1 MVTSAISADLKQ
13 VPMLIG
19 GKPRS
24 SNGKTAV
31 QTNPATGEPT
41 ALIPYCTPQEISAA
55 VEAAQAAFPAW
66 SQTPVLQR
74 ARVMFK
80 YRQLLEQ
87 HADELIRLCT
97 EENGKTLEE
106 SKGSYQRG
114 IECVEFA
121 AGVPSLTMGE
131 TMERVAPGV
140 DSASVRVPIGVC
152 VGITPFNF
160 PLMVPLWMFPLA
172 IACGNTFVLKPS
184 DRVPRSA
191 VRAAELLNEA
201 GLPPGV
207 MNVVHGAKDAVDA
220 LLGDP
225 RVKAVSF
232 VGSSPVAKYIYENA
246 AKNGKRVQCLAG
258 AKNHSVV
265 MPDCDM
271 KSTVDSIMS
280 SSFGCAGERCVATSV
295 VVAVGEVGDR
305 LVNELIKAGDAT
317 RIGPGDRPGCG
328 MGPVITPE
336 ARERI
341 ISYIELGQKEGAKL
355 VRDGRKDT
363 STPSRAKTA
372 RAGDPGCDA
381 EGYYL
386 GTTIFD
392 NVQPTM
398 RIAREEIFGP
408 VLSVIR
414 ARDINHAL
422 EIVNGSEHGNASSI
436 YTKSGAA
443 ARQFTESAQT
453 GMVGVN
459 LGVPAPVS
467 IFPFSGWKNSFFGDT
482 HALGKDGVRFYTETK
497 VVTSRWP
504 G

>member
-1 MVTSAISADLKQ
+1 MVTSVVSADLKK
-13 VPMLIG
+13 VPVLIAG
-19 GKPRS
+19 EPRN

-31 QTNPATGEPT
+31 QTNPATGEPV
-41 ALIPYCTPQEISAA
+41 ALVPYCTPEEISAA

-80 YRQLLEQ
+80 FRQLLEQ

-121 AGVPSLTMGE
+121 AGVPSLMMGE
-131 TMERVAPGV
+131 TVERVSAGV
-140 DSASVRVPIGVC
+140 DSASMRQPIGVC

-191 VRAAELLNEA
+191 VRAAELLMEA
-201 GLPPGV
+201 GLPAGV

-220 LLGDP
+220 LLSDP

-271 KSTVDSIMS
+271 KTTVESIMS

-295 VVAVGEVGDR
+295 VVAVGEVADP
-305 LVNELIKAGDAT
+305 LIAELKKAGDAT

-336 ARERI
+336 ARQRI

-355 VRDGRKDT
+355 VRDGRTDT
-363 STPSRAKTA
+363 
-372 RAGDPGCDA
+372 CDTD
-381 EGYYL
+381 GYYL

-392 NVQPTM
+392 NVKPNM

-414 ARDINHAL
+414 ARDLKHAL
-422 EIVNGSEHGNASSI
+422 EIVNSSEHGNASSI

-443 ARQFTESAQT
+443 ARQFSESAQT

-459 LGVPAPVS
+459 LGVPAPVAM
-467 IFPFSGWKNSFFGDT
+467 FPFSGWKNSFFGDM

>member
-1 MVTSAISADLKQ
+1 MVTSAVSADLKK
-13 VPMLIG
+13 VPIIVG
-19 GKPRS
+19 GKPRMS
-24 SNGKTAV
+24 TGKTAV
-31 QTNPATGEPT
+31 QTNPATGEAV
-41 ALIPYCTPQEISAA
+41 ALVPYCTNDEISAA
-55 VEAAQAAFPAW
+55 VEAAQQAFPAW

-131 TMERVAPGV
+131 TVERVSAGI
-140 DSASVRVPIGVC
+140 DSALHREPLGVC

-191 VRAAELLNEA
+191 VRAAELLCEA
-201 GLPPGV
+201 GLPAGV

-220 LLGDP
+220 LLADK

-232 VGSSPVAKYIYENA
+232 VGSSPVAKYIYQTA
-246 AKNGKRVQCLAG
+246 SANGKRVQCLAG

-271 KSTVDSIMS
+271 KSTVDSIMA

-305 LVNELIKAGDAT
+305 LVSELVKAGDAT
-317 RIGPGDRPGCG
+317 KIGPGDRPGCS

-336 ARERI
+336 AHKRI
-341 ISYIELGQKEGAKL
+341 VGYIDEGLKQGAKL
-355 VRDGRKDT
+355 ARDGRKDT
-363 STPSRAKTA
+363 SDAK
-372 RAGDPGCDA
+372 GF
-381 EGYYL
+381 YL

-392 NVQPTM
+392 NVKPDM

-414 ARDINHAL
+414 ARDLDHAL
-422 EIVNGSEHGNASSI
+422 EIVNHSEHGNASSI
-436 YTKSGAA
+436 YTKSGSA
-443 ARQFTESAQT
+443 ARHFSANTQT

-459 LGVPAPVS
+459 LGVPAPVAM
-467 IFPFSGWKNSFFGDT
+467 FPFCGWKNSFFGDL

-504 G
+504 D

>member
-1 MVTSAISADLKQ
+1 MVTTAVSAELKQ
-13 VPMLIG
+13 IPMIIG
-19 GKPRS
+19 GKHRAS
-24 SNGKTAV
+24 SGKTAV
-31 QTNPATGEPT
+31 QTNPATGEGV
-41 ALIPYCTPQEISAA
+41 ALIPYCTNEEISAA
-55 VEAAQAAFPAW
+55 VEAAQAAFPGW

-87 HADELIRLCT
+87 HADELIRLIT
-97 EENGKTLEE
+97 EENGKTLDEA
-106 SKGSYQRG
+106 KGSYARG

-121 AGVPSLTMGE
+121 CGVPSLIMGE
-131 TMERVAPGV
+131 TVERVSPGV
-140 DSASVRVPIGVC
+140 DTASTRQPIGVC

-184 DRVPRSA
+184 DRVPRSS
-191 VRAAELLNEA
+191 VRAAELLYEA
-201 GLPPGV
+201 GLPAGV
-207 MNVVHGAKDAVDA
+207 MNVVHGGKEAVDA
-220 LLGDP
+220 LLNDP

-232 VGSSPVAKYIYENA
+232 VGSSPVAKYIYETA
-246 AKNGKRVQCLAG
+246 AKNGKRVQALAG

-271 KSTVDSIMS
+271 KSTVESIMS

-305 LVNELIKAGDAT
+305 LVNELVKAGDAT
-317 RIGPGDRPGCG
+317 KIGPGDNPSCG
-328 MGPVITPE
+328 MGPVINPE
-336 ARERI
+336 AQKRI
-341 ISYIELGQKEGAKL
+341 VGYIEDGVKAGAKL

-363 STPSRAKTA
+363 SD
-372 RAGDPGCDA
+372 AG
-381 EGYYL
+381 GYYL

-392 NVQPTM
+392 HVKPEM

-414 ARDINHAL
+414 ARDLDEAL
-422 EIVNGSEHGNASSI
+422 KVVNASEHGNASSI

-443 ARQFTESAQT
+443 ARQFAAKTET

-459 LGVPAPVS
+459 LGVPAPVA
-467 IFPFSGWKNSFFGDT
+467 IFPFSGWKNSFFGDA

-504 G
+504 E

>member
-1 MVTSAISADLKQ
+1 
-13 VPMLIG
+13 
-19 GKPRS
+19 
-24 SNGKTAV
+24 
-31 QTNPATGEPT
+31 
-41 ALIPYCTPQEISAA
+41 
-55 VEAAQAAFPAW
+55 
-66 SQTPVLQR
+66 
-74 ARVMFK
+74 MFK

-121 AGVPSLTMGE
+121 AGVPTLLMGE
-131 TMERVAPGV
+131 TVQRVSPGV
-140 DSASVRVPIGVC
+140 DSASVRQPIGVC

-191 VRAAELLNEA
+191 VRAAELLMEA
-201 GLPPGV
+201 GLPAGV

-271 KSTVDSIMS
+271 KTTVESIMS

-295 VVAVGEVGDR
+295 VVAVAEVADP
-305 LVNELIKAGDAT
+305 LIAELKKAGDAT
-317 RIGPGDRPGCG
+317 RIGPGDQPGCG

-341 ISYIELGQKEGAKL
+341 VSYIELGQKEGAKL

-363 STPSRAKTA
+363 
-372 RAGDPGCDA
+372 CDA
-381 EGYYL
+381 GGYYL

-392 NVQPTM
+392 NVKPNM
-398 RIAREEIFGP
+398 RIACEEIFGP

-414 ARDINHAL
+414 ARDLSHAL

-443 ARQFTESAQT
+443 ARQFSENAQT

-459 LGVPAPVS
+459 LGVPAPVAM
-467 IFPFSGWKNSFFGDT
+467 FPFSGWKNSFFGDA

>member
-1 MVTSAISADLKQ
+1 MVTSAVSADLKKI
-13 VPMLIG
+13 PLIIG
-19 GKPRS
+19 GKHRAS
-24 SNGKTAV
+24 TGRTAV
-31 QTNPATGEPT
+31 QTNPATGEGV
-41 ALIPYCTPQEISAA
+41 ALVPYCTNEEISAA
-55 VEAAQAAFPAW
+55 VEAAQQAFPAW

-80 YRQLLEQ
+80 YRQLLEP
-87 HADELIRLCT
+87 HADELIRLVT

-106 SKGSYQRG
+106 AKGSYQRG
-114 IECVEFA
+114 LECVEFA

-131 TMERVAPGV
+131 TLERVAAGV
-140 DSASVRVPIGVC
+140 DSALTRQPLGVC

-191 VRAAELLNEA
+191 VRAAELLYEA
-201 GLPPGV
+201 GLPAGV

-220 LLGDP
+220 LLADP

-232 VGSSPVAKYIYENA
+232 VGSSPVAKYIYQTA
-246 AKNGKRVQCLAG
+246 SANGKRVQCLAG

-265 MPDCDM
+265 MPDCEM
-271 KSTVDSIMS
+271 KSTVESIMS

-305 LVNELIKAGDAT
+305 LVNELVKAGDAT
-317 RIGPGDRPGCG
+317 KIGPGDRPGCG
-328 MGPVITPE
+328 MGPVITVE
-336 ARERI
+336 HRQKVI
-341 ISYIELGQKEGAKL
+341 GYIEDGVKAGAKL

-363 STPSRAKTA
+363 
-372 RAGDPGCDA
+372 CDA

-386 GTTIFD
+386 GVTVFD
-392 NVQPTM
+392 QVKPEM

-414 ARDINHAL
+414 ARDLNEAL
-422 EIVNGSEHGNASSI
+422 EVVNKSEHGNASSI

-443 ARQFTESAQT
+443 ARQFAAGSQT

-459 LGVPAPVS
+459 LGVPAPVAM
-467 IFPFSGWKNSFFGDT
+467 FPFSGWKNSFFGDL

-504 G
+504 D

>member
-1 MVTSAISADLKQ
+1 MVTSAVSADLKKI
-13 VPMLIG
+13 PMLIG
-19 GKPRS
+19 GKPRTS
-24 SNGKTAV
+24 SGRTAV
-31 QTNPATGEPT
+31 QTNPATGEPV
-41 ALIPYCTPQEISAA
+41 ALIPYCTPEEISAA
-55 VEAAQAAFPAW
+55 VESAQQAFPAW

-74 ARVMFK
+74 ARVMFN

-106 SKGSYQRG
+106 SKGSWQRG
-114 IECVEFA
+114 LESVEFA
-121 AGVPSLTMGE
+121 CGVPSLMMGE
-131 TMERVAPGV
+131 AMDRVAAGV
-140 DSASVRVPIGVC
+140 DSASVRQPIGVC

-191 VRAAELLNEA
+191 VRAVELLYEA
-201 GLPPGV
+201 GLPAGV

-220 LLGDP
+220 LLADP

-246 AKNGKRVQCLAG
+246 ARNGKRVQCLAG

-271 KSTVDSIMS
+271 KSSVESIMS

-295 VVAVGEVGDR
+295 VVAVGEVGDL
-305 LVNELIKAGDAT
+305 LVKELVKAGNAA
-317 RIGPGDRPGCG
+317 RIGPGDQPGCG
-328 MGPVITPE
+328 MGPIITPE
-336 ARERI
+336 ARQRI
-341 ISYIELGQKEGAKL
+341 LGYIESGEKEGAML

-363 STPSRAKTA
+363 CAA
-372 RAGDPGCDA
+372 Q
-381 EGYYL
+381 GYYL
-386 GTTIFD
+386 GVTIFD
-392 NVQPTM
+392 NVQPSM

-414 ARDINHAL
+414 ARDLDHAL
-422 EIVNGSEHGNASSI
+422 QIVNGSAHGNASSI

-443 ARQFTESAQT
+443 ARKFSANTQT

-459 LGVPAPVS
+459 LGVPAPVA
-467 IFPFSGWKNSFFGDT
+467 IFPFSGWKSSFYGDM

-504 G
+504 E

>member
-1 MVTSAISADLKQ
+1 MITSAVSADLKQ
-13 VPMLIG
+13 VPILVG
-19 GKPRS
+19 GKPRN
-24 SNGKTAV
+24 SNGRTAV
-31 QTNPATGEPT
+31 QTNPATGEPV
-41 ALIPYCTPQEISAA
+41 ALVPYCTPEEISAA

-74 ARVMFK
+74 ARLMFK

-121 AGVPSLTMGE
+121 AGVPSLLMGE
-131 TMERVAPGV
+131 TVQRVSPGV
-140 DSASVRVPIGVC
+140 DSASVRQPIGVC

-191 VRAAELLNEA
+191 VRAAELLMEA
-201 GLPPGV
+201 GLPEGV

-271 KSTVDSIMS
+271 KTTVESIMS

-295 VVAVGEVGDR
+295 VVAVGEVAEP
-305 LVNELIKAGDAT
+305 LIAELKKAGDAT
-317 RIGPGDRPGCG
+317 KIGPGDQPGCG

-341 ISYIELGQKEGAKL
+341 MSYIELGQKEGAKL

-363 STPSRAKTA
+363 
-372 RAGDPGCDA
+372 CDA
-381 EGYYL
+381 DGYYL

-392 NVQPTM
+392 NVKPNM

-414 ARDINHAL
+414 ARDLPHAL

-443 ARQFTESAQT
+443 ARQFSENAQT

-459 LGVPAPVS
+459 LGVPAPVAM
-467 IFPFSGWKNSFFGDT
+467 FPFSGWKNSFFGDA

>member
-1 MVTSAISADLKQ
+1 MVTSAVSADLKK
-13 VPMLIG
+13 VPIIIG
-19 GKPRS
+19 GKPRM

-31 QTNPATGEPT
+31 QVNPATGE
-41 ALIPYCTPQEISAA
+41 ALALVPYCTNDEISAA
-55 VEAAQAAFPAW
+55 VEAAQQAFPAW

-131 TMERVAPGV
+131 TVERVSAGI
-140 DSASVRVPIGVC
+140 DSALYRAPLGVC

-191 VRAAELLNEA
+191 VRAAELLCEA
-201 GLPPGV
+201 GLPAGV

-220 LLGDP
+220 LLADP

-232 VGSSPVAKYIYENA
+232 VGSSPVAKYIYQTA
-246 AKNGKRVQCLAG
+246 SANGKRVQCLAG

-271 KSTVDSIMS
+271 KSTVESIMA

-295 VVAVGEVGDR
+295 VVAVGEIGDR
-305 LVNELIKAGDAT
+305 LVSELVKAGDAT
-317 RIGPGDRPGCG
+317 KIGPGDRPGCG

-336 ARERI
+336 AHKRI
-341 ISYIELGQKEGAKL
+341 VGYIDEGVAQGAKL
-355 VRDGRKDT
+355 ARDGRKD
-363 STPSRAKTA
+363 SSD
-372 RAGDPGCDA
+372 AG
-381 EGYYL
+381 GYYL
-386 GTTIFD
+386 
-392 NVQPTM
+392 
-398 RIAREEIFGP
+398 EIG
-408 VLSVIR
+408 R
-414 ARDINHAL
+414 AH
-422 EIVNGSEHGNASSI
+422 V
-436 YTKSGAA
+436 
-443 ARQFTESAQT
+443 
-453 GMVGVN
+453 
-459 LGVPAPVS
+459 
-467 IFPFSGWKNSFFGDT
+467 
-482 HALGKDGVRFYTETK
+482 
-497 VVTSRWP
+497 
-504 G
+504 

>member
-1 MVTSAISADLKQ
+1 MVTSAVSADLKK
-13 VPMLIG
+13 VPIIVG
-19 GKPRS
+19 GKPRT

-31 QTNPATGEPT
+31 QMNPATGEAV
-41 ALIPYCTPQEISAA
+41 ALVPYCTNDEISAA
-55 VEAAQAAFPAW
+55 VEAAQQAFPAW

-131 TMERVAPGV
+131 TVERVAAGI
-140 DSASVRVPIGVC
+140 DSALHREPLGVC

-191 VRAAELLNEA
+191 VRSAELLCEA
-201 GLPPGV
+201 GLPAGV
-207 MNVVHGAKDAVDA
+207 LNVVHGAKDAVDA
-220 LLGDP
+220 LLADP

-232 VGSSPVAKYIYENA
+232 VGSSPVAKYIYQTA
-246 AKNGKRVQCLAG
+246 SANGKRVQCLAG

-271 KSTVDSIMS
+271 KSTVESIMA

-305 LVNELIKAGDAT
+305 LVSELVKAGDAT

-336 ARERI
+336 ARKRI
-341 ISYIELGQKEGAKL
+341 VGYIDEGVKQGAKL
-355 VRDGRKDT
+355 ARDGRKDT
-363 STPSRAKTA
+363 S
-372 RAGDPGCDA
+372 DA
-381 EGYYL
+381 QGFYL

-392 NVQPTM
+392 NVKPEM

-414 ARDINHAL
+414 ARDLDHAL
-422 EIVNGSEHGNASSI
+422 EIVNHSEHGNASSI

-443 ARQFTESAQT
+443 ARHFSANTQT

-459 LGVPAPVS
+459 LGVPAPVAM
-467 IFPFSGWKNSFFGDT
+467 FPFSGWKNSFFGDL

-504 G
+504 D